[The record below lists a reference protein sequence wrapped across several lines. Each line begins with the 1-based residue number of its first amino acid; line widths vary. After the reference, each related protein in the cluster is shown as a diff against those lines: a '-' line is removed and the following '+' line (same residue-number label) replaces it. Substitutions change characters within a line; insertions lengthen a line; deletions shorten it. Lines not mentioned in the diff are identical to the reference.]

1 VARDRPFMI
10 LVALLMGY
18 WFMWV
23 QLTLSVP
30 LKATA
35 LSGDESSVGVVY
47 AVNTIFT
54 IALQVPLIR
63 FLEKRSRPM
72 PALVSGM
79 AIMALA
85 MGSIAITQT
94 FFALLVCIACFSI
107 GNLIATAN
115 QSTVIAGMAQP
126 EARGSY
132 FGVSAIALAVGG
144 SAGNLVG
151 SALYGAST
159 TNGMPAAPWLII
171 GGVGAISTLGLWL
184 LNRRQVVKVVVA
196 EELVLE

>member
-1 VARDRPFMI
+1 MI
-10 LVALLMGY
+10 LVTLLMGY

-47 AVNTIFT
+47 TVNALCT

-63 FLEKRSRPM
+63 FLEKRLRPM
-72 PALVSGM
+72 PAL
-79 AIMALA
+79 AIGLGIMSLA
-85 MGSIAITQT
+85 MSSIAITPS
-94 FFALLVCIACFSI
+94 FIALLLCIAGFSI

-132 FGVSAIALAVGG
+132 FGISAIALAVGG
-144 SAGNLVG
+144 SLGNLVG

-159 TNGMPAAPWLII
+159 TNGMPAVPWLII
-171 GGVGAISTLGLWL
+171 GGVGALSTTGLWL
-184 LNRRQVVKVVVA
+184 LNRRQSVKTVTS
-196 EELVLE
+196 EEMVLE